1 MDLKNSVNTDMS
13 IEKYV
18 VLFIIGSLVSV
29 SNLFSQDKPIYS
41 DEIRAIKTFEKIYK
55 IPKNPIVF
63 VGSSSIRLWQNIEK
77 KFDKYKVINKG
88 LGGAQVKDIIQY
100 ADQLIF
106 DYDPSQIVLYIG
118 ENDLKYP
125 VNTADSIFENTKKL
139 ITLIRK
145 KLPEIPLVYI
155 SIKPSPANDLYKD
168 KMIQTN
174 KLMKKYIESQLN
186 MTFVDIY
193 KDMLTSKGNYRYEL
207 FASDKLHMKPEGY
220 RIWQRI
226 LKPYLLKN

>member
-1 MDLKNSVNTDMS
+1 MDLKNSVNTDLR
-13 IEKYV
+13 IDKYV
-18 VLFIIGSLVSV
+18 VLFIIGSIVSV
-29 SNLFSQDKPIYS
+29 SNIFSQDKPIYS
-41 DEIRAIKTFEKIYK
+41 DEIRAIKTFEKIYNV
-55 IPKNPIVF
+55 PTNPIVF
-63 VGSSSIRLWQNIEK
+63 VGSSSIRLWKNIEK

-88 LGGAQVKDIIQY
+88 LGGAQIKDIICY

-106 DYDPSQIVLYIG
+106 DYNPSQIVLYIG

-125 VNTADSIFENTKKL
+125 VNTADSIFNDTKKL
-139 ITLIRK
+139 ITMIRK
-145 KLPEIPLVYI
+145 KLPQVPIVYI
-155 SIKPSPANDLYKD
+155 SIKPSPAGDLYKE

-174 KLMKKYIESQLN
+174 KLMKEYIENESN

-193 KDMLTSKGNYRYEL
+193 KNMLTSDGNYRPEL